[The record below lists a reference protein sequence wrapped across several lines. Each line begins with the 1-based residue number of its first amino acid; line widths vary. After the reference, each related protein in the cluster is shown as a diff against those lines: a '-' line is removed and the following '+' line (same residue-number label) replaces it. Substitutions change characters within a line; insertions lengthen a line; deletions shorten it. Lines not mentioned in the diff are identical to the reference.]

1 MVKYSMEPTAARK
14 EPMTKVMEMTALIL
28 MPMSWAVSKSL
39 AAARMAMPIL
49 VWLMRYTRT
58 TTSRIVRM
66 GVTRVTR
73 LVEAPSTITFSE
85 IQGMGRVTGWGTPPV
100 I

>member
-1 MVKYSMEPTAARK
+1 MVKYSMAPTAARK

-49 VWLMRYTRT
+49 VWLMRYTRAN
-58 TTSRIVRM
+58 TSTMVST
-66 GVTRVTR
+66 GVTSVTR
-73 LVEAPSTITFSE
+73 LVDSPNTVTFSD
-85 IQGMGRVTGWGTPPV
+85 IQGMGLVTGWGTPPV
-100 I
+100 M